1 MDSSMS
7 GFPVHH
13 QLPELTQTH
22 VHRVGDAI
30 QPSIS
35 SSVIPFSHLQS
46 FPASES
52 FPMSQLFASG
62 GGQSIGASAS
72 ASVLPLNIQDW
83 FPLGLPQQHRD
94 SLQSFLSGITMPP
107 SSGQTWEWTRRAR
120 LIGVVVTSV
129 KGSRILFPSVTLK
142 ALSGTRKLLI
152 NYLHVVRPS
161 KQKNDNKNETS
172 FSQMP
177 EILDHFHPSLSTSQS
192 ISSKAWLS
200 HASDFPWIIRE
211 ATP

>member
-1 MDSSMS
+1 
-7 GFPVHH
+7 
-13 QLPELTQTH
+13 
-22 VHRVGDAI
+22 
-30 QPSIS
+30 
-35 SSVIPFSHLQS
+35 
-46 FPASES
+46 
-52 FPMSQLFASG
+52 
-62 GGQSIGASAS
+62 
-72 ASVLPLNIQDW
+72 
-83 FPLGLPQQHRD
+83 
-94 SLQSFLSGITMPP
+94 MPP

-120 LIGVVVTSV
+120 LIGVVVTFV

-152 NYLHVVRPS
+152 NYLYVVRPS

-177 EILDHFHPSLSTSQS
+177 EILDHFHHSLSISQS

-200 HASDFPWIIRE
+200 HASDFPWITE